1 MAPAGTPREIVL
13 RLNAEVTRAV
23 AQPDVQQRFADLG
36 MSITSGTPETLDS
49 FIKSEIGKWSKVV
62 RDADVRAPE

>member
-1 MAPAGTPREIVL
+1 
-13 RLNAEVTRAV
+13 
-23 AQPDVQQRFADLG
+23 
-36 MSITSGTPETLDS
+36 MSIASGTPVALDG